1 MTRFAKGSRAL
12 MISYRSGVAFPYREM
27 VQEWTGAWV
36 HKSEFEPKQPQLEPQ
51 PVGADP
57 QGLQHAYP
65 ARTEF
70 PVQEFLIVSQEFGKD
85 VCFFNRTSF
94 LGLQQLANIE
104 VIQPGHNLITGD
116 SVRFQAVKTVMRGGG
131 LNPVYGIGDIEQ
143 SAILTNDITAT
154 STTINITP
162 QNNNYSVSTN
172 FPGTVASPGFV
183 VIEKV
188 NAVSG
193 RYENEVISYTGT
205 TSNGTT
211 TGSLTGCV
219 RGLSTPFRGVTPPAT
234 TANIHLAGAKLNGSR
249 PVTIGTGTP
258 FGIPINSFL
267 ALAKVGAWGVGDE
280 EVVGGGLQCTYGPL
294 NDRA

>member
-1 MTRFAKGSRAL
+1 MARFAKGRRAL
-12 MISYRSGVAFPYREM
+12 AISDRSGAAFPYREM
-27 VQEWTGAWV
+27 VKEWNGSFV
-36 HKSEFEPKQPQLEPQ
+36 HNSEFEAKQPQLKPH

-57 QGLQHAYP
+57 QGLMNARP

-70 PVQEFLIVSQEFGKD
+70 PVQDFLSENPFSNTTTTVG
-85 VCFFNRTSF
+85 
-94 LGLQQLANIE
+94 GQQQANIL
-104 VIQPGHNLITGD
+104 VRQIGNGLINGEF
-116 SVRFQAVKTVMRGGG
+116 VRFQDVKTAMQGGG

-162 QNNNYSVSTN
+162 QNNNYTVGLN
-172 FPGTVASPGFV
+172 FPTPGFV
-183 VIEKV
+183 VIEKI
-188 NAVSG
+188 NAVTG

-219 RGLSTPFRGVTPPAT
+219 RGLSIPFRGFTPPPT
-234 TANIHLAGAKLNGSR
+234 TASIHLAGAKLNGSR
-249 PVTIGTGTP
+249 PITLIPTTFVNAANTTITET
-258 FGIPINSFL
+258 NSFL
-267 ALAKVGAWGVGDE
+267 ALVVSTQWGVGDGLI
-280 EVVGGGLQCTYGPL
+280 VGGGLQCTYGPL